1 MIRQDAL
8 RFGKFPVLLLSAA
21 LLSAPA
27 FAAKEAPAHEGLRQ
41 AIDAHDYAKARSILK
56 LGVKDVYCGEMPT
69 DTAKTI
75 WAQRWK
81 KDPDLARK
89 NCARQYY
96 EAFPAADCNGPGAT
110 VELCRARLE
119 LMAETGDHKTFL
131 VVANA
136 ALGNPAISK
145 KLQRDGEVKESC
157 GKNLK
162 CKQQCLAAVDADLA
176 AKGEKLLKSEADD
189 QIKATALL
197 KLATTRAA
205 AVEECNAD
213 PFVFKKQKVSVVAD
227 IVEDALVASTRTAT
241 SYTLEKEV
249 YDRAKG
255 WVAAARSLQT
265 RHKLFGAK
273 VGNVFPSTAK
283 WAENQIVERATAAG
297 RFTRPEV
304 ILFCATDTIAVD
316 AKFRKL
322 TSVRCPVPCG
332 NDLYAHGACP
342 DVLTDSR
349 DGKRYATVAVGDQVW
364 MAENLNFGKLVDGG
378 TPQGDASA
386 TSAQKWSP
394 TGDEVG
400 CSTYGALYQWHTA
413 MGRPAQA
420 DDEKIGADSKV
431 RGICPEGWHLP
442 SQEEWRELRAFVD
455 KDNGGTLHD
464 EGQSLKSM
472 GEWYGVPGRGQ
483 DSYGWNA
490 IPAGRLEHAN
500 SELAHRGAYA
510 NWWSSTDYDENVAWY
525 HALYG
530 GYTGFRTYGLGK
542 KNGFSVRCV
551 KDDPRTPVSSPK
563 TAAAAKDDEDDDLL
577 DEPAPAPKAE
587 PAKPAP
593 AKEEAK
599 KPAAEE
605 KPAAGKDAKEA
616 KAGKADKAAAPAAK
630 APAKKKAAKKPAK
643 KG

>member
-1 MIRQDAL
+1 MMRQKAFRFQKIAL
-8 RFGKFPVLLLSAA
+8 LILSTA

-110 VELCRARLE
+110 AELCRARLE

-157 GKNLK
+157 GKNPK
-162 CKQQCLAAVDADLA
+162 CKQQCLAGVEADYA
-176 AKGEKLLKSEADD
+176 AKADKLLKSEADD
-189 QIKATALL
+189 QIKGTALL
-197 KLATTRAA
+197 KLATGRAA

-213 PFVFKKQKVSVVAD
+213 PFVARKQKVSIVAD
-227 IVEDALVASTRTAT
+227 IVEDALVASTRSAT
-241 SYTLEKEV
+241 GYTLEKEV

-273 VGNVFPSTAK
+273 AGNVFPSTAK

-304 ILFCATDTIAVD
+304 VLFCATDTVAVD

-322 TSVRCPVPCG
+322 TSVRCPVSCG

-349 DGKRYATVAVGDQVW
+349 DGKRYATVAVGEQVW
-364 MAENLNFGKLVDGG
+364 MAENLNFGTLVGIDD
-378 TPQGDASA
+378 PQGDASA

-400 CSTYGALYQWHTA
+400 CATYGALYQWHTA
-413 MGRPAQA
+413 MGLPAKA
-420 DDEKIGADSKV
+420 DGEKAGEEDGKV

-442 SQEEWRELRAFVD
+442 TRGEWKELRAFVD
-455 KDNGGTLHD
+455 KDNGGTIHD

-472 GEWYGVPGRGQ
+472 GEWYGTPGRGL

-490 IPAGRLEHAN
+490 IPAGRRDLGG
-500 SELAHRGAYA
+500 ELANRGAYA
-510 NWWSSTDYDENVAWY
+510 NWWSATDHDGDLGWF

-530 GYTGFRTYGLGK
+530 GYAGFREYAFSK
-542 KNGFSVRCV
+542 KHGFSVRCV
-551 KDDPRTPVSSPK
+551 KDDPRTSVSTPK
-563 TAAAAKDDEDDDLL
+563 AAAADDEDDDDLL

-599 KPAAEE
+599 AAAPA
-605 KPAAGKDAKEA
+605 KDAKTD
-616 KAGKADKAAAPAAK
+616 KAAAPAKADKAATPAKPAAK
-630 APAKKKAAKKPAK
+630 APAKKKPAK
-643 KG
+643 KSAKKG